1 LGGWGFGLSG
11 HARVWLAA
19 PQPPTPNAYDHVQ
32 VKRIVSEALAGKA
45 TAVDPFAARSKEWKG
60 FKSSYLGF
68 WAAMVAEAQ
77 DSETLV
83 AEDPFEEIVT
93 YLTCFSQSTVRQCRL
108 PATLAALALMDAF
121 IRVANKLRESRDT
134 TTRQVRPARLCTR

>member
-1 LGGWGFGLSG
+1 MLVA
-11 HARVWLAA
+11 HT
-19 PQPPTPNAYDHVQ
+19 PIPNAYDRLQ

-45 TAVDPFAARSKEWKG
+45 TAVDPFAARGKEWKG
-60 FKSSYLGF
+60 FKGAYLGF

-83 AEDPFEEIVT
+83 ADDPFEEIIT

-121 IRVANKLRESRDT
+121 IHVANKLRESRDT
-134 TTRQVRPARLCTR
+134 TTRQVTPARLRT